1 MTRRQRKFVGTIILI
16 VFVCL
21 YAMIAMAL
29 AQSRIA
35 DAPILWKTLWYVFL
49 GLFWVVPA
57 LPLIKW
63 MERPDPGEPP
73 PQVLPK

>member
-1 MTRRQRKFVGTIILI
+1 MRKRQRKLVGTIVLI

-29 AQSRIA
+29 AQGRISEA
-35 DAPILWKTLWYVFL
+35 HIVWKTLWYIFL
-49 GLFWVVPA
+49 GLAWVIPA

-63 MERPDPGEPP
+63 MEKPDPGEQPP
-73 PQVLPK
+73 PVIPR